1 MTPAQENQLLLE
13 HKFLGKVRN
22 WLDGHYPDGTPS
34 GFLHDDCVGMAVN
47 ELWEHWVSIMD
58 NFSDDQVKN
67 DFMHDLD
74 EVINSLKV
82 LKMKLS

>member
-1 MTPAQENQLLLE
+1 MTPAQRNQLLLE
-13 HKFLGKVRN
+13 HKFLGRVRA

-47 ELWEHWVSIMD
+47 ELFNHWISVMRE
-58 NFSDDQVKN
+58 FSDEQVKN

-74 EVINSLKV
+74 EVIDRLR
-82 LKMKLS
+82 KLRKDLS